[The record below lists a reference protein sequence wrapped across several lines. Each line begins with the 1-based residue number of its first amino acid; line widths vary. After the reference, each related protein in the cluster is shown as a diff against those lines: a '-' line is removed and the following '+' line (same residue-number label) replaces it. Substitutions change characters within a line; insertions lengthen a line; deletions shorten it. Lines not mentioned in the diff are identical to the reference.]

1 MGVVGCIDKGANLQ
15 DVYGNG
21 TQRAGQAEELRI
33 EVMPCTSCTS
43 GLSTP
48 FRVQNEKE

>member
-1 MGVVGCIDKGANLQ
+1 MAVVGCIDKGANLQ
-15 DVYGNG
+15 DVYG
-21 TQRAGQAEELRI
+21 TQHAGQAEELRI